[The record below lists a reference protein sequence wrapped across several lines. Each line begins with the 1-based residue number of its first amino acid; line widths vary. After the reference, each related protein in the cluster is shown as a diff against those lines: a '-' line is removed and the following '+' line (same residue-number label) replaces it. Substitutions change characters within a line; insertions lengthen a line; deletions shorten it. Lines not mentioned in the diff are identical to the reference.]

1 MKHFGNT
8 FNEELLKEIPVITLG
23 IFPGKFKLPHRG
35 HFKTAEAAARENKAV
50 IVLISEKE
58 HEGFSADQALMIWEI
73 YNRHLPNVEPYVITL
88 TPMIGCYELMN
99 ILNNQDF
106 VPTKTS
112 SQPKT
117 NIMSVVESSPT
128 IQTYLNKGNNFKLNL
143 YSSPEDSER
152 FRNAQKEPY
161 TGKNVLGI
169 DFRPVDRLTSATAFR
184 QAIATRNV
192 SEVEKFLPPVLS
204 KEEKK
209 EVINII
215 YNATV

>member
-1 MKHFGNT
+1 MKFFDKT
-8 FNEELLKEIPVITLG
+8 FNEELLKEIPVISLG
-23 IFPGKFKLPHRG
+23 IFPGKFKLPHKG

-50 IVLISEKE
+50 MVLISEKE
-58 HEGFSADQALMIWEI
+58 HEGYTADQSLMIWEI

-88 TPMIGCYELMN
+88 TPMIGCYELLN
-99 ILNNQDF
+99 ILNNQNF
-106 VPTKTS
+106 VPTKTTT
-112 SQPKT
+112 QPKT

-128 IQTYLNKGNNFKLNL
+128 IQTYLNKGNNFNINL

-161 TGKNVLGI
+161 SGKNVLDI
-169 DFRPVDRLTSATAFR
+169 NFRPVDRLTSATAFR

-192 SEVEKFLPPVLS
+192 AEVEKFLPPVLS
-204 KEEKK
+204 KEEKR